1 MLNICVC
8 DDSAEFIKMFVGQLD
23 SMCKKYLS
31 GDLKYTL
38 SGAFNTASDA
48 LEHLKNSEIDLL
60 FLDIDMPE
68 MNGFDLAKRV
78 SAKNPDVMIV
88 FVSAHDHYVFEVF
101 EFSPF
106 AYLRKTKISEE
117 LPGILKRIDERVSQ
131 RNVRIE
137 IDSVN
142 GHISVPIND
151 ILYITSAGN
160 YYTVITSGGAGKI
173 TCRGALA
180 SVEKY
185 LIKYD
190 FFRIHA
196 AYIVNMDHIQS
207 VRNNEITVGAYS
219 EVIPISQRRLAS
231 FRKAYA
237 AFTMRRFDI

>member
-1 MLNICVC
+1 MRV
-8 DDSAEFIKMFVGQLD
+8 FISQLD
-23 SMCKKYLS
+23 FMCKKCFS
-31 GDLKYTL
+31 KDLKYTL
-38 SGAFNTASDA
+38 SGAFNTSSDV
-48 LEHLKNSEIDLL
+48 LEHLKDSEIDLL
-60 FLDIDMPE
+60 FLDIDMPGLS
-68 MNGFDLAKRV
+68 GFDLARRV

-88 FVSAHDHYVFEVF
+88 FVSGHDHYVFEVF

-106 AYLRKTKISEE
+106 AYLRKTKILQE

-131 RNVRIE
+131 KNVRTE

-142 GHISVPIND
+142 GHISVPVND

-160 YYTVITSGGAGKI
+160 YYTVITNGGDRI
-173 TCRGALA
+173 TCRGTLT
-180 SVEKY
+180 SVEKSWT
-185 LIKYD
+185 KYD
-190 FFRIHA
+190 FFRVHA

-237 AFTMRRFDI
+237 AFTIRRFDI